1 MGGILNNLKSPALGQ
16 INGNSI
22 GGFGISQLQPHTK
35 ILIETRHSF
44 YDIEY
49 LKNREALIFGGRMWG
64 DGLRFVEPTRILING
79 STWGGS
85 MIKSDWIGQ
94 NMRLEFQVIET
105 GGLVSTSS
113 IINAII
119 ESPDGGWQYSLDW
132 KISQTRPSALFQ
144 P

>member
-1 MGGILNNLKSPALGQ
+1 MKNLTRQALD
-16 INGNSI
+16 NVNSQESS
-22 GGFGISQLQPHTK
+22 GGFGICQLQPHTK

-49 LKNREALIFGGRMWG
+49 LKDREAIIFGGRMWG
-64 DGLRFVEPTRILING
+64 DGMRFSEKTRILICG

-85 MIKSDWIGQ
+85 MIKLNWIGH

-105 GGLVSTSS
+105 GGIVVTSP

-119 ESPDGGWQYSLDW
+119 ESPDGSWQYSLDW
-132 KISQTRPSALFQ
+132 KTDPTRPSALFQ
-144 P
+144 S